1 MVVCDRLSKI
11 THFVVTAKETLAEEL
26 VRLFRNNIWK
36 LHDLP
41 ESVIS
46 DRRPQFTADLIR
58 KSNKML
64 GIETRLLTVFHPQTD
79 RQTEQMNQELEQCLR
94 FFVNHNSLLTIDKKI
109 G

>member
-11 THFVVTAKETLAEEL
+11 THFVVTAKETLIEEL
-26 VRLFRNNIWK
+26 VRLFGNNIWK
-36 LHDLP
+36 LYGLP
-41 ESVIS
+41 KSVIS
-46 DRRPQFTADLIR
+46 DRGPQFAADLIR
-58 KSNKML
+58 ESNKML
-64 GIETRLLTVFHPQTD
+64 EIETRLLTVFYPQTD